1 MYFKTTQEMHD
12 FNNINL
18 INGLNRILSIFP
30 YLCIWITHETP
41 IYKYGMKRRKMRGFY
56 INYQKISKYMLS
68 ETNSLSITKRLCPD
82 P

>member
-30 YLCIWITHETP
+30 YLCI
-41 IYKYGMKRRKMRGFY
+41 
-56 INYQKISKYMLS
+56 
-68 ETNSLSITKRLCPD
+68 
-82 P
+82 